1 MTMTVTPPQILD
13 IHQLI
18 KKNGLFWRLGMI
30 FAFLLLVLHGVI
42 HYGVNMSLT
51 SHREKEVGAKDQ
63 DFSPGSIS

>member
-18 KKNGLFWRLGMI
+18 KKNGLFWRLGI
-30 FAFLLLVLHGVI
+30 FAFLLLVLHEAI
-42 HYGVNMSLT
+42 HYGVNMSLK

-63 DFSPGSIS
+63 DVSPGSIS